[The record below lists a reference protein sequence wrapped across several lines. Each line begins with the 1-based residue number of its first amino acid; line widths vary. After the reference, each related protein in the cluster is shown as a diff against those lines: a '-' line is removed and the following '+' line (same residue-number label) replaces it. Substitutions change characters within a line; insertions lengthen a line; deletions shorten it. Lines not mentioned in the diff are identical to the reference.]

1 MTAPQP
7 IIQNI
12 KGKDY
17 EVVASRVA
25 RFRYDHPERAVLTE
39 CIFNGEERVVYKATI
54 CDENHLPIAVG
65 HAEEYRNAGMINK
78 TSATENC
85 ETSAIGRALGIL
97 GYDVCNSIASAD
109 EVERA
114 ISQQGSRPF
123 SSPAPAPAAP
133 SNTPAPPP
141 AGSGGGAA
149 GDIPAGHRLV
159 ELRKYFENKT
169 AKGKPYI
176 KAFAK
181 VDDVDMDV
189 YVWDEHNLQLI
200 RDNTPGQIAA
210 TGEYEDFRGKTRFK
224 LVSGQVM
231 GQGQSQKKEVLHD
244 SDIPF

>member
-1 MTAPQP
+1 MSAPQP

-39 CIFNGEERVVYKATI
+39 CIHNGEDRVVYKATI

-65 HAEEYRNAGMINK
+65 HAEEYRNSGMINK

-114 ISQQGSRPF
+114 ISQQGSL
-123 SSPAPAPAAP
+123 PA
-133 SNTPAPPP
+133 STPAPTPRSPTPATPP
-141 AGSGGGAA
+141 ASVGGGAA
-149 GDIPAGHRLV
+149 GPAPDGTSIVDLRRLYENETPKGTKWVKVLGSVDGQDIEIECWEEAAMQ
-159 ELRKYFENKT
+159 T
-169 AKGKPYI
+169 
-176 KAFAK
+176 
-181 VDDVDMDV
+181 
-189 YVWDEHNLQLI
+189 I
-200 RDNTPGQIAA
+200 RNNCPGQIAA
-210 TGEYEDFRGKTRFK
+210 IGEHREFRGKPRFK
-224 LVSGQVM
+224 VTRAYLMEAAPVE
-231 GQGQSQKKEVLHD
+231 QKGAFND
-244 SDIPF
+244 ADIPF